1 MYRNE
6 RQSEIIKLLSGEGY
20 LTVHQLS
27 KLLFTSESSIRR
39 DLTTLENQGMVA
51 RSYGGVALTH
61 NTSQILPFT
70 TRAHQNITAKKIIA
84 KKAAQLVQ
92 EGNIVF
98 LDQSSSAFF
107 VAYELLKKSNI
118 TVITNNIEILSL
130 LSQSD
135 IHTISSGGSLSSSNR
150 NCLLGSDAH
159 RIFSEI
165 HADILFFSAKAL
177 SADGIIYDCDREE
190 ICLRN
195 TMLAHADQKVF
206 LCTSDKINHHSGY
219 RQCLLS
225 NVDCFITDL
234 NHLKDY
240 PHLSDYEGKHIPC

>member
-6 RQSEIIKLLSGEGY
+6 RQNEIIKLLTGEGY

-39 DLTTLENQGMVA
+39 DLAALESQGMVS

-61 NTSQILPFT
+61 STSQILPFT
-70 TRAHQNITAKKIIA
+70 TRAHQNIAAKKVIA

-92 EGNIVF
+92 DGNIVF

-118 TVITNNIEILSL
+118 TVVTNNIEILSL
-130 LSQSD
+130 LSQSE
-135 IHTISSGGSLSSSNR
+135 IHTISSGGSLSTSNR
-150 NCLLGSDAH
+150 NCLIGSDAH
-159 RIFSEI
+159 RIFSDI

-177 SADGIIYDCDREE
+177 SEAGIIYDCDREE

-195 TMLAHADQKVF
+195 TMLANADQKVF
-206 LCTSDKINHHSGY
+206 LCTSDKINSHSGY

-225 NVDCFITDL
+225 EVDCFITDL
-234 NHLKDY
+234 IHLKDY
-240 PHLSDYEGKHIPC
+240 PNLQEYDGMHIPC